1 MNLKK
6 ITDKSTIS
14 SLEIK
19 DDFFVVSASKSSKL
33 SSLSDFGKNLVNKDF
48 SQTNTGQRLVILV
61 KRECTVFVEN
71 LVYLMIM
78 VKKD

>member
-48 SQTNTGQRLVILV
+48 SQTNTNWLVILV
-61 KRECTVFVEN
+61 KRECTEFVEN
-71 LVYLMIM
+71 LVYLAIM